1 MTDQRERPVQNED
14 KARSAF
20 LDEAARRYDEMI
32 SRAGPA
38 SGDTFDDIEEQA
50 EKMGRELIQ
59 QLLRERLAV
68 EEKAQS
74 ETMTCPE
81 CDHKMRRPKTASPRD
96 LDTASGV
103 VHYERRH
110 AICDSCG
117 ASFSPS
123 GQEVE
128 DSAEGSI
135 GAVPE
140 EGV

>member
-1 MTDQRERPVQNED
+1 
-14 KARSAF
+14 
-20 LDEAARRYDEMI
+20 MI

-50 EKMGRELIQ
+50 EKAGRELIQ
-59 QLLRERLAV
+59 QLLRERLAA
-68 EEKAQS
+68 EDKAQS
-74 ETMTCPE
+74 ETVPCPE
-81 CDHKMRRPKTASPRD
+81 CGRTMRRPKTASPRD

-103 VHYERRH
+103 VHYERWH

-117 ASFSPS
+117 AFFFPS

-135 GAVPE
+135 GTVPE